1 MHTSHAKSKI
11 WEEPGEAQP
20 KLNENVCRRSALNKL
35 HKPTWQWFLGA
46 LSRSRAE
53 AWKGWGGQETAPF
66 LTASFAT
73 LAALALEA
81 RLVRAWAGA
90 VWAGARPGRAKLGIS
105 WAAAGATGN
114 FFTTRGLWPI
124 LKRNKPDAHMCLV
137 SSVHSPFT
145 LGPLSVHF
153 SVHSLFYF
161 G

>member
-35 HKPTWQWFLGA
+35 HKPTWQLSFGGAKSQPGGSAEGLG
-46 LSRSRAE
+46 RQE
-53 AWKGWGGQETAPF
+53 AATF
-66 LTASFAT
+66 LTASFVT

-81 RLVRAWAGA
+81 RLVRLWAGA

-124 LKRNKPDAHMCLV
+124 LKRNKPDAHI
-137 SSVHSPFT
+137 
-145 LGPLSVHF
+145 
-153 SVHSLFYF
+153 YF
-161 G
+161 IYI